1 MRNSKRKYPKIT
13 LSMIQK
19 FKRPVVWIPVVLV
32 LFSGILAFQ
41 VKNDKLFA
49 LAKNIDIFATLIRE
63 LDSYYVDEI
72 NPDELV
78 TIGINAMLEELDPY
92 TEFIPEEESDDF
104 RMLTTGEYAG
114 VGALIGNR
122 GGGNMILMPYTGFP
136 AQNAGLKIADFII
149 KIDSIDV
156 ARKSTSEVSE
166 LLKGPANT
174 SVKVTVKRNTDT
186 LQFSLIRKKISL
198 KNVPFYGKLDDKT
211 GYIKLADFTT
221 NASSE
226 VRNALVALKAQ
237 GADRLILDLRDNP
250 GGLLNEAVEIVN
262 LFIPKGKEVVKTIG
276 KLQNVNYTY
285 KTTKTPIDKE
295 IPLVVLIN
303 ERSASAAEIVAGA
316 LQDYDR
322 AVLVG
327 RKSFGK
333 GLVQTTIPLTYNAQ
347 AKITTAKYYIPSGR
361 CIQAI
366 DYAQSRE
373 NGSVTTVPDSLRK
386 AFKTANGRVVL
397 DGAGIEPDEKVSE
410 ITYAPISYTLVA
422 GNHIFDFATQYFYK
436 NKSIS
441 DPLTFQ
447 ITDQDYEDF
456 KKFLIGKDYDYTTYT
471 EKSLSDLEKY
481 VEKEPYYEE
490 IKAQMEAIKAKV
502 NHSKENDVDTHKKEI
517 RKILSEEIV
526 SRYYFQE
533 GMIEAGLDEDPAVEL
548 AKSFLN
554 TSSKYIKTLT
564 ASAK

>member
-1 MRNSKRKYPKIT
+1 MLQT
-13 LSMIQK
+13 
-19 FKRPVVWIPVVLV
+19 FKKPAIWIPVVLV
-32 LFSGILAFQ
+32 LFLWIFAFQ
-41 VKNDKLFA
+41 AKNDKLFA
-49 LAKNIDIFATLIRE
+49 IAKNIDIFATLIRE

-78 TIGINAMLEELDPY
+78 TVGINAMLEELDPY
-92 TEFIPEEESDDF
+92 TEYIPEEESDDF

-136 AQNAGLKIADFII
+136 AQSAGLKIADFIL
-149 KIDSIDV
+149 KIDSLDV
-156 ARKSTSEVSE
+156 SNKATSEVSE

-186 LQFSLIRKKISL
+186 LQFSLVRKKISL
-198 KNVPFYGKLDDKT
+198 KNVPFYGKLDENT

-226 VRNALVALKAQ
+226 VRNALVSLKSQ
-237 GADRLILDLRDNP
+237 GVGRLILDVRDNP

-285 KTTKTPIDKE
+285 KTTKTPIDKD

-373 NGSVTTVPDSLRK
+373 NGAVTTVPDSLRK
-386 AFKTANGRVVL
+386 AFKTANGRIVL
-397 DGAGIEPDEKVSE
+397 DGAGIEPDEKVDE
-410 ITYAPISYTLVA
+410 TTYAPISYTLVA
-422 GNHIFDFATQYFYK
+422 GNHIFDFATQYFYR
-436 NKSIS
+436 NKTIS
-441 DPLTFQ
+441 NPKSFE
-447 ITDQDYEDF
+447 ISDQDYEEF
-456 KKFLIGKDYDYTTYT
+456 KRFLDGKDYDYTTYT
-471 EKSLSDLEKY
+471 EKSVQDLEKY
-481 VEKEPYYEE
+481 VQKEAYYEE
-490 IKAQMEAIKAKV
+490 IKSKLEAIKLKV
-502 NHSKENDVDTHKKEI
+502 NHSKENDLNTHKKEI
-517 RKILSEEIV
+517 KKILSEEIV

-533 GMIEAGLDEDPAVEL
+533 GMIEAGLYKDPVIDL

-554 TSSKYIKTLT
+554 TPSKIQKTLT
-564 ASAK
+564 ASTK

>member
-1 MRNSKRKYPKIT
+1 MS
-13 LSMIQK
+13 SK
-19 FKRPVVWIPVVLV
+19 FKKPIFWIPVVLV
-32 LFSGILAFQ
+32 LFSGVLAFQ

-72 NPDELV
+72 DPDELV

-92 TEFIPEEESDDF
+92 TEYIPEENSDEF
-104 RMLTTGEYAG
+104 RMMTTGEYAG
-114 VGALIGNR
+114 IGALIGSR
-122 GGGNMILMPYTGFP
+122 GEGNMILMPYTGFP
-136 AQNAGLKIADFII
+136 AQNAGLKIADYIL
-149 KIDSIDV
+149 KIDTV
-156 ARKSTSEVSE
+156 NVVGKPTSQVSE

-174 SVKVTVKRNTDT
+174 PVKVVVKRDKDT
-186 LQFSLIRKKISL
+186 LSFDLVRKKISL

-211 GYIKLADFTT
+211 GYIKLSDFTT
-221 NASSE
+221 NASVE
-226 VRNALVALKAQ
+226 VRNALIALKSQ
-237 GADRLILDLRDNP
+237 GVQQLILDVRDNP
-250 GGLLNEAVEIVN
+250 GGLVSEAVEIVN

-285 KTTKTPIDKE
+285 KTTKTPVDKS

-322 AVLVG
+322 AVLLG

-347 AKITTAKYYIPSGR
+347 VKVTTAKYYIPSGR

-373 NGSVTTVPDSLRK
+373 NGSLTTVPDSLRK
-386 AFKTANGRVVL
+386 AFKTSNGRVVL
-397 DGAGIEPDEKVSE
+397 DGAGIEPDELVE
-410 ITYAPISYTLVA
+410 EVTYAPISYTLVA

-436 NKSIS
+436 HKSIS
-441 DPLTFQ
+441 NPMTFK

-456 KKFLIGKDYDYTTYT
+456 KKFLVGKEYDYTTYT
-471 EKSLSDLEKY
+471 EKSVKDMEKY
-481 VEKEPYYEE
+481 VSKEPYFEE
-490 IKAQMEAIKAKV
+490 IKAQLEAIKAKV
-502 NHSKENDVDTHKKEI
+502 NHSKEKDLDTHQAEI

-533 GMIEAGLDEDPAVEL
+533 GMVEAGLVDDPGVEL
-548 AKSFLN
+548 AKTYFKN
-554 TSSKYIKTLT
+554 PMKITQTLT
-564 ASAK
+564 ASTK